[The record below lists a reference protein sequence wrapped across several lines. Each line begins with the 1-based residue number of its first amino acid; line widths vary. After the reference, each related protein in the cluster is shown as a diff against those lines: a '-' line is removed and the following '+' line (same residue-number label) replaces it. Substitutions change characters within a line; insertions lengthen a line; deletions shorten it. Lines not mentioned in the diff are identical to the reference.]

1 MQSSGKRVLIVL
13 TSNDDLG
20 DSGQKTG
27 WYLPEAAHPYNV
39 FKAAG
44 CTISWASPKGGEA
57 PVDADSLDMNDA
69 GNKTFWENEETK
81 NMTKNTMKLSDCK
94 SDDYDCIFFAGG
106 FGVMW
111 DFPDD
116 PDVHRLS
123 KEMYEAN
130 KIVAAVCHGPAALLK
145 VKLSN
150 GDFMVKGHDVAAFTN
165 EEEDAMKRREIV
177 PFTCEDL
184 LKENGGFH
192 KSAGVFKACV
202 AVRGN
207 LYTGQ
212 NPPSA
217 SPVAEEIVKKL

>member
-1 MQSSGKRVLIVL
+1 
-13 TSNDDLG
+13 
-20 DSGQKTG
+20 
-27 WYLPEAAHPYNV
+27 
-39 FKAAG
+39 
-44 CTISWASPKGGEA
+44 
-57 PVDADSLDMNDA
+57 
-69 GNKTFWENEETK
+69 
-81 NMTKNTMKLSDCK
+81 
-94 SDDYDCIFFAGG
+94 
-106 FGVMW
+106 MW

-116 PDVHRLS
+116 PDVHRLC

-150 GDFMVKGHDVAAFTN
+150 GELMVKDKVVAAFTN
-165 EEEDAMKRREIV
+165 EEEDAMERRKVV

-192 KSAGVFKACV
+192 RSAGVFKPCV
-202 AVRGN
+202 AIDGL

-217 SPVAEEIVKKL
+217 EPLAQEIVKKL